1 MRGMN
6 MKIRMNKKI
15 GIGAAV
21 AVGAVAIVGA
31 VAKAF
36 GEHGRKSFYKG
47 LDVGKLIGD
56 FTTAEKFAHR
66 QAEMHRKYDALC
78 KEHEVLKECY
88 DDLSSEFDEM
98 VDFYEG
104 E

>member
-1 MRGMN
+1 
-6 MKIRMNKKI
+6 MKIKMNKKI

-21 AVGAVAIVGA
+21 AVGAFAVVGA
-31 VAKAF
+31 VTKAF
-36 GEHGRKSFYKG
+36 DEHGRRSFYKG
-47 LDVGKLIGD
+47 FDMGKLIGD
-56 FTTAEKFAHR
+56 LTTAEKFAHK
-66 QAEMHRKYDALC
+66 QAELHRKYDALY
-78 KEHEVLKECY
+78 KEHEVLKERY

>member
-1 MRGMN
+1 MR
-6 MKIRMNKKI
+6 IRMNKKI

-21 AVGAVAIVGA
+21 TVGTIAVIGA

-36 GEHGRKSFYKG
+36 DEHGRQSFYKG

-56 FTTAEKFAHR
+56 FTTAENFSHK
-66 QAEMHRKYDALC
+66 QAELHRKYDTLQRDY
-78 KEHEVLKECY
+78 KKLNDEY
-88 DDLSSEFDEM
+88 DELSAEYNDILRY
-98 VDFYEG
+98 YEG

>member
-1 MRGMN
+1 
-6 MKIRMNKKI
+6 MKIKMNKKF

-21 AVGAVAIVGA
+21 AVGAVAVVGA

-56 FTTAEKFAHR
+56 FTTAEKFAHK
-66 QAEMHRKYDALC
+66 QAELHRKYDVLC
-78 KEHEVLKECY
+78 KEHEHLREEY
-88 DDLSSEFDEM
+88 DELSVEYNDILGY
-98 VDFYEG
+98 YEG

>member
-1 MRGMN
+1 

-21 AVGAVAIVGA
+21 AVGAVAVVGA

-47 LDVGKLIGD
+47 LDIGKLIGD
-56 FTTAEKFAHR
+56 FTTAEKFAHK
-66 QAEMHRKYDALC
+66 QAELHRKYDVLC
-78 KEHEVLKECY
+78 KEHEHLREEY
-88 DDLSSEFDEM
+88 DELSAEYNDILGY
-98 VDFYEG
+98 YEG

>member
-1 MRGMN
+1 

-21 AVGAVAIVGA
+21 AVGAVAVVGA
-31 VAKAF
+31 AAKAF
-36 GEHGRKSFYKG
+36 DEHGRRNFYKG
-47 LDVGKLIGD
+47 FDIGKLIGD
-56 FTTAEKFAHR
+56 FTTAEKFAHK
-66 QAEMHRKYDALC
+66 QAELHRKYDALY
-78 KEHEVLKECY
+78 KEHDILKECY